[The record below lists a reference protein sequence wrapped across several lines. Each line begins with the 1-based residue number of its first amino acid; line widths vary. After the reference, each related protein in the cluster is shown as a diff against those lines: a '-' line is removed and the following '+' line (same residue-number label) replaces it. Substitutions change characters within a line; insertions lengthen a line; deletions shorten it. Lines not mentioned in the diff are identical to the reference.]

1 MLELM
6 YSVERKS
13 RKKTVRQEHGTQRVL
28 PCEENPVNIGVR
40 GMELLAGSA
49 QNMQVQSIIVEGCP
63 LG

>member
-1 MLELM
+1 MLALM

-13 RKKTVRQEHGTQRVL
+13 RKKTVRREHGTQRVL
-28 PCEENPVNIGVR
+28 LCEENPENIGVR
-40 GMELLAGSA
+40 DMELLADSA